1 MINVRKSEFIY
12 TLSFFFLVKKKPK
25 DLSYFASN
33 NLEPSCEKS
42 LIEKYDNLLDL
53 IPQSHEFEKE
63 NSADLKLR
71 VEQPKHARYK
81 SLISKIPKENIVD
94 NNKHKIVKYSQQNKS
109 VDLEKNLELISSK
122 LLSNNLKTPPPDAKV
137 QNKALYGYFFPNSY
151 QHNQSSS
158 INNNS
163 SGSYFFFLFYVFGLF
178 TI

>member
-1 MINVRKSEFIY
+1 M
-12 TLSFFFLVKKKPK
+12 
-25 DLSYFASN
+25 
-33 NLEPSCEKS
+33 
-42 LIEKYDNLLDL
+42 IEKYDNLLEL
-53 IPQSHEFEKE
+53 VPQDHELEKD

-81 SLISKIPKENIVD
+81 SLISKIPKENIAES
-94 NNKHKIVKYSQQNKS
+94 NKHKVVKYSQQNKS

-163 SGSYFFFLFYVFGLF
+163 SGYYFFFSLGLF
-178 TI
+178 KIQLYT